1 MDRHLK
7 FPFFE
12 KSVRKMNGSIE
23 VNHQETG
30 NNEEEVLLGGIWY
43 PWYSHEAKKQLKAA
57 EIYARKLLKLLI
69 KEPDLNRNFAGDLGF
84 NN

>member
-1 MDRHLK
+1 
-7 FPFFE
+7 
-12 KSVRKMNGSIE
+12 MNGSIE